1 MCSTSYFHNPFYMN
15 IQSWK
20 ILMVVNCL
28 HLLFCS
34 YIVILIHFCEFQLQ
48 YLYVIMHIITMMQIC
63 KYYLLCFVF
72 FMLEFVKVLLICSSL
87 VLRWLTQWI
96 KHFKLVFVLPYDSFW
111 QKKCLSGKFRNFKSL
126 SWFNFRSNAEDRVIT
141 LWAEKKVGICK
152 I

>member
-1 MCSTSYFHNPFYMN
+1 MSSWTFIYKSLYMCSTNYFHNPFYMN

-28 HLLFCS
+28 HLLFFS

-72 FMLEFVKVLLICSSL
+72 FMLEFVKFLLIYSSL

-111 QKKCLSGKFRNFKSL
+111 QKKMSFREIPKFQELKLVQF
-126 SWFNFRSNAEDRVIT
+126 
-141 LWAEKKVGICK
+141 
-152 I
+152 